1 MLESQG
7 FGVRLNLKT
16 ILLGILYASL
26 SDLELAMSSLAV
38 VGSTL
43 NDQYI
48 HSSLPFSSPADAL
61 LGSLFVKYK
70 STVPMVL
77 FDDLLALFRHSDFQ
91 TDAVSF
97 KKTEDILDHIA
108 LQRRMIARNRNQVRK
123 PDQNTA
129 QSFLAGYSR
138 SSGLIP
144 ELLAEFVDSQR
155 LPFHH
160 HDLVPT
166 LSHNQQLCEMS
177 DMLVNMSLVHRTWTD
192 AAQRRSRRRIH
203 VDQSDMQD
211 FLKSTKIGPW
221 VRELSVRVRIS
232 RFERNSSATQVARLL
247 SRILER
253 CPNVTHLYLDNLVS
267 RDADNAAPE
276 NISEELDGDVIAR
289 IANLEH
295 LEYLWLRCI
304 SKMGD
309 RIFKR
314 ICTVVPGLRRLKSLD
329 VKRDRPMH
337 YEDVFLVAEVEP
349 NDTGISWLT
358 DSDVFSPS
366 ASLECLSFA
375 QLDFTTIGLLAGLSK
390 PRNAS
395 NLKRLELYSHDCPM
409 GDDGRLDVTHPYQE
423 VLSHF
428 LETGVAGVS
437 VLQLIDCRNYRDT
450 SLLLGYFPSLRTLRI
465 CAEGG
470 FATTPFILPGSV
482 RDFYL
487 HFVLHDLSV
496 DEQDEYV
503 CTMLKS
509 CPQVRRMIL
518 TYATDCPPREYFT
531 NAIEYSLANGVE
543 FDVEE
548 SITLPSILDL

>member
-1 MLESQG
+1 
-7 FGVRLNLKT
+7 
-16 ILLGILYASL
+16 
-26 SDLELAMSSLAV
+26 MSSLAV

-43 NDQYI
+43 NYQYI

-70 STVPMVL
+70 STVPIEL

-108 LQRRMIARNRNQVRK
+108 LQRRLIASNRNQVRK
-123 PDQNTA
+123 QDQKPA
-129 QSFLAGYSR
+129 QSVLAGYSR

-144 ELLAEFVDSQR
+144 ELLAEFVDSHKV
-155 LPFHH
+155 PFHQAVARFRYNPE
-160 HDLVPT
+160 LW
-166 LSHNQQLCEMS
+166 CEMS
-177 DMLVNMSLVHRTWTD
+177 DMLANMSLVHRTWTD
-192 AAQRRSRRRIH
+192 AAQRRLRRRVH

-211 FLKSTKIGPW
+211 LLKSTKIGPW

-232 RFERNSSATQVARLL
+232 RFERISSATQVARLL

-304 SKMGD
+304 SNSKMGD

-329 VKRDRPMH
+329 VKRDRPLH

-450 SLLLGYFPSLRTLRI
+450 SLLLGYFPSLRTLRL
-465 CAEGG
+465 CVEYG
-470 FATTPFILPGSV
+470 FPIRHILLPGSV
-482 RDFYL
+482 RDLYL
-487 HFVLHDLSV
+487 HFNGHDLNDS
-496 DEQDEYV
+496 EQDAYI

-518 TYATDCPPREYFT
+518 SCSSNCPPRTHFT
-531 NAIEYSLANGVE
+531 SAVEYSSANGVE
-543 FDVEE
+543 FEVAG
-548 SITLPSILDL
+548 SIMLPSILDL